1 MGQYIDLTGK
11 VYGDWR
17 VVRRSTITGNASKPR
32 VYWDCECIKCG
43 AQRAV
48 DGRSLRGGV
57 STHCDCTR
65 YDFLKNKPPRKTHG
79 KSHTRLYYVWCGMK
93 GRCYDPN
100 NTHYNLYG
108 GRGIKVCDEW
118 RNSFQSFYN
127 WAMEAGYNPYAPR
140 GECTID
146 RIDNNGNYTPANCR
160 WVDSSIQASN
170 RRVSKWKKAGA
181 F

>member
-1 MGQYIDLTGK
+1 
-11 VYGDWR
+11 
-17 VVRRSTITGNASKPR
+17 
-32 VYWDCECIKCG
+32 
-43 AQRAV
+43 
-48 DGRSLRGGV
+48 
-57 STHCDCTR
+57 
-65 YDFLKNKPPRKTHG
+65 
-79 KSHTRLYYVWCGMK
+79 MK